1 VLPKRMLLSIRKQSV
16 NGKLVAAFL
25 LAIGTLV
32 AQDPTSYMSP
42 NVLRVGE
49 KLSCRCGGCRNTVGN
64 CPMLHCEFS
73 DPMRRRIASMQ
84 ARGRSD
90 SDIINAVVREQGV
103 VALSTP
109 PSEGWG
115 LFTWVMPGI
124 AALIG
129 FFIYSAYVKRNRKA
143 PEPVSAADEAVLRR
157 FQDQID
163 DELSE
168 EADFPKEHPGKEK

>member
-1 VLPKRMLLSIRKQSV
+1 M
-16 NGKLVAAFL
+16 NGKLLAAFVF
-25 LAIGTLV
+25 AIGTLV

-64 CPMLHCEFS
+64 CPMLHCEYS

-84 ARGRSD
+84 AHGRSD
-90 SDIINAVVREQGV
+90 SDIIDTVVREQGV

-109 PSEGWG
+109 PNEGWG
-115 LFTWVMPGI
+115 LVTLLMPGI

-129 FFIYSAYVKRNRKA
+129 FFIYSAYVKRNRKT

-168 EADFPKEHPGKEK
+168 GQDFPKEHPGKEK

>member
-1 VLPKRMLLSIRKQSV
+1 MLLFTRKPSV
-16 NGKLVAAFL
+16 NFKLAAAFL
-25 LAIGTLV
+25 FAIATLV
-32 AQDPTSYMSP
+32 AQDPTSYMTPS
-42 NVLRVGE
+42 VLRVGE

-64 CPMLHCEFS
+64 CPMLHCEYS
-73 DPMRRRIASMQ
+73 DPMRHRIARMQ
-84 ARGRSD
+84 AQGRSD

-109 PSEGWG
+109 PNQGWG

-129 FFIYSAYVKRNRKA
+129 FLIYSAYVKRNRKA
-143 PEPVSAADEAVLRR
+143 PESVSPADEAVLRR

-163 DELSE
+163 DELSDDP
-168 EADFPKEHPGKEK
+168 DFSKRQPGREK

>member
-1 VLPKRMLLSIRKQSV
+1 
-16 NGKLVAAFL
+16 
-25 LAIGTLV
+25 
-32 AQDPTSYMSP
+32 
-42 NVLRVGE
+42 
-49 KLSCRCGGCRNTVGN
+49 
-64 CPMLHCEFS
+64 MLHCEYS

-84 ARGRSD
+84 AQGRSD
-90 SDIINAVVREQGV
+90 SDIIDTVVREQGV

-109 PSEGWG
+109 PNEGWG

-129 FFIYSAYVKRNRKA
+129 FFIYSAYVKRNRKT

-168 EADFPKEHPGKEK
+168 EHEFPKEHPGKEK

>member
-1 VLPKRMLLSIRKQSV
+1 VLPRRKLLSIRKQSM
-16 NGKLVAAFL
+16 NGKLIAAFL
-25 LAIGTLV
+25 FALGTLV

-64 CPMLHCEFS
+64 CPMLHCEYS

-84 ARGRSD
+84 AHGRSD
-90 SDIINAVVREQGV
+90 SDIINTVVREQGV

-129 FFIYSAYVKRNRKA
+129 FFIYSAYVKRNRKT

-163 DELSE
+163 DELAE
-168 EADFPKEHPGKEK
+168 GPDFPKEHPGKEK

>member
-1 VLPKRMLLSIRKQSV
+1 VLPKRMLLSIRKHSV

-32 AQDPTSYMSP
+32 AQDPTSYMKP

-64 CPMLHCEFS
+64 CPMLHCEYS

-90 SDIINAVVREQGV
+90 SDIINTVVREQGV

-109 PSEGWG
+109 PNEGWG
-115 LFTWVMPGI
+115 LFAWLMPGI

-129 FFIYSAYVKRNRKA
+129 FFIYSAYVKRNRKT

-168 EADFPKEHPGKEK
+168 ESHFPKEHPGKEK